1 MMNKIGYK
9 EIAILYTLEDEKI
22 QQIKC
27 KENTRR
33 YTTSSF
39 IGSGKL
45 TQGQTL
51 EIATKDK
58 LLSRVKAGST
68 RCFYDGNIYMVVGI
82 FNKDT
87 APIKQKTRQIKDNI
101 LSLQ

>member
-1 MMNKIGYK
+1 MSKVGYK
-9 EIAILYTLEDEKI
+9 NVAILYTLEDEKI

-39 IGSGKL
+39 MGSGKL

-51 EIATKDK
+51 EIATQDK
-58 LLSRVKAGST
+58 LNEKIKAGAT
-68 RCFYDGNIYMVVGI
+68 RCLYNGNFYMVVGV
-82 FNKDT
+82 FDKDT

>member
-1 MMNKIGYK
+1 MSKIGYK
-9 EIAILYTLEDEKI
+9 DIAILYSLEDEKI
-22 QQIKC
+22 QEIKC
-27 KENTRR
+27 KKNTRK
-33 YTTSSF
+33 YITSSF
-39 IGSGKL
+39 MGSGKL

-58 LLSRVKAGST
+58 LNKKIKAGAT
-68 RCFYDGNIYMVVGI
+68 RCLYDGAYYMVVGV
-82 FNKDT
+82 FDLDT

>member
-1 MMNKIGYK
+1 MSKIGYK
-9 EIAILYTLEDEKI
+9 NVAILYTLEDEKI

-27 KENTRR
+27 KENTRK

-39 IGSGKL
+39 MGSGKL

-51 EIATKDK
+51 EIATQDK
-58 LLSRVKAGST
+58 LDKKIKAGAA
-68 RCFYDGNIYMVVGI
+68 RCFYNGNTYMVVGV
-82 FNKDT
+82 FDKDI

>member
-1 MMNKIGYK
+1 MSKVGYK
-9 EIAILYTLEDEKI
+9 NVAILYTLEDEKI

-27 KENTRR
+27 KENT
-33 YTTSSF
+33 TSSF
-39 IGSGKL
+39 MGSGKL

-51 EIATKDK
+51 EIATQDK
-58 LLSRVKAGST
+58 LNEKIKAGAT
-68 RCFYDGNIYMVVGI
+68 RCLYNGNFYMVVGV
-82 FNKDT
+82 FDKDT